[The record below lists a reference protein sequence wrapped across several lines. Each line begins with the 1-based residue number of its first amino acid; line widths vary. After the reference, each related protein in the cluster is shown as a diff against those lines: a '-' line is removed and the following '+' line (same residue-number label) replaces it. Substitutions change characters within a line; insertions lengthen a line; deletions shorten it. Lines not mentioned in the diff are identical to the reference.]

1 MKNETHLNF
10 AKMSK
15 AQLDEL
21 TTTLKETVA
30 TDFEPAKNFTVIDL
44 WNIRRYIKSRVNNR
58 HLA

>member
-15 AQLDEL
+15 VELNEL
-21 TTTLKETVA
+21 TARLKETLA
-30 TDFEPAKNFTVIDL
+30 TEFVPAKNFTVIDL
-44 WNIRRYIKSRVNNR
+44 WNIRRNIKMRATNR